1 MNVFTTDAFL
11 ETAGELFFPR
21 GRREV
26 RPFVLEGRALKLL
39 TVDGSVVRSMPF
51 YDFPQ
56 PLEVVPP
63 NAQPLPYFPRMVL
76 RTERVT
82 GHHSPVVGQQPSP
95 YVDWSLFTTWES
107 FMAHAGQQGLRLND
121 SDRQTRRI
129 ERDLGPLRFVFDDP
143 SPTAFAA
150 GIAWKSAQYQS
161 TGVGDMFARPQNV
174 ELFRRLRARGLV
186 VHSSLYAGDQLVA
199 THLGAV
205 ANRRHAWWVPAY
217 DVKFQKY
224 SPGRLLL
231 ERLLRASQTAGDV
244 EFDFLIGDEAYK
256 FHYGTHNR
264 VIGPLGTPPLR
275 EQVFSDARVLAKKVL
290 LRFPRSY
297 EAARAIKRRLT
308 S

>member
-1 MNVFTTDAFL
+1 MNIFTTDGFL

-21 GRREV
+21 GRREI
-26 RPFVLEGRALKLL
+26 RHFVLEGRALKLL
-39 TVDGSVVRSMPF
+39 TVDGAVVRSMPF

-56 PLEVVPP
+56 PLESAPP
-63 NAQPLPYFPRMVL
+63 HAQPLQYFPRVVL

-82 GHHSPVVGQQPSP
+82 SRPEPVLGQQPSP
-95 YVDWSLFTTWES
+95 YVDWSLFASWEAC
-107 FMAHAGQQGLRLND
+107 FAHAGLQGLRVND
-121 SDRQTRRI
+121 TERQTRRLS
-129 ERDLGPLRFVFDDP
+129 RDVGPLRFVFDDP
-143 SPTAFAA
+143 SPAAFAA
-150 GIAWKSAQYQS
+150 GIAWKSAQYQA

-186 VHSSLYAGDQLVA
+186 VHSSLYAGEHLVA

-217 DVKFQKY
+217 DVKFHKY

-231 ERLLRASQTAGDV
+231 ERLLQASQAAGDV

-275 EQVFSDARVLAKKVL
+275 EQVLTEARLAAKKAL
-290 LRFPRSY
+290 MRFPRAY
-297 EAARAIKRRLT
+297 EAARALKRRLGR
-308 S
+308 